1 MELCVMQISEG
12 CILITKV
19 EYEQLLKDNEQ
30 LGKDN
35 EQLRKQV
42 ELLMAR
48 VKELE
53 GMLHKDS
60 HNSHKPPGS
69 NEFKKIK
76 NNRIKG
82 EHSQGGQTGS
92 EGTTLKMVTNP
103 DKKIRCKVQGKC
115 SCGTSLE
122 NLPVTRIEKRQEFD
136 LPPKLIEVT
145 EYEVEVKI
153 CSCGA
158 EHHAQ
163 CPVNAPVQY
172 GKRMQSFA
180 IGMNQYQMIPYERLQ
195 EFFAD
200 YFQVSVSDWW
210 LSKTNEICYE
220 NLATAEE
227 GIKQALISSAVLHSD
242 ETGLR
247 SDGKRQWVH
256 VASTTTHTHYDIHA
270 KRGKEAM
277 DAVGILPQFT
287 GNSVHD
293 RYGSYEKYTNC
304 QHSNCNAHHL
314 RDLLYIEEEMNRKWA
329 KRMRRLLIWANH
341 LKKKGQLNEPVISSL
356 SQQYDTILNNAGMK
370 EPPELPTEPGKRGRK
385 AKNKSSRLIETMQQK
400 KNQTLRFLYDPN
412 VPFDNNLAE
421 RDLRMLKV
429 KQKISGCFRTFKGAQ
444 VFCRIRSYIST
455 VKKHDYN
462 VLDAIVLAL
471 NKQPYFALAP

>member
-1 MELCVMQISEG
+1 MQIPEG
-12 CILITKV
+12 YILISKV
-19 EYEQLLKDNEQ
+19 EYEQMLGQIETLL
-30 LGKDN
+30 
-35 EQLRKQV
+35 
-42 ELLMAR
+42 AR

-76 NNRIKG
+76 NNRVKG

-103 DKKIRCKVQGKC
+103 DKQIRCKAEGKC

-122 NLPVTRIEKRQEFD
+122 DLPVTRIEKRQEFD

-145 EYEVEVKI
+145 EYAVEIKV
-153 CSCGA
+153 CSCGL

-172 GKRMQSFA
+172 GKRIQA
-180 IGMNQYQMIPYERLQ
+180 LAVGLNQYQMLPYERLQ
-195 EFFAD
+195 EFFRD
-200 YFQVSVSDWW
+200 YFNVSVSDWW
-210 LSKTNEICYE
+210 LSKTNQVCYE
-220 NLATAEE
+220 NLAPAEE

-256 VASTTTHTHYDIHA
+256 VASTTTHTHYDIHE

-277 DAVGILPQFT
+277 DAIGILPHYMGT
-287 GNSVHD
+287 LVHD
-293 RYGSYEKYTNC
+293 RYGSYEKYENC

-314 RDLLYIEEEMNRKWA
+314 RDLQYIEEEMNRKWA
-329 KRMRRLLIWANH
+329 KRMRRFLIWSNH
-341 LKKKGQLNEPVISSL
+341 LSKQGQLEEAVVSAL
-356 SQQYDTILNNAGMK
+356 SQKYDTILRKAIQE
-370 EPPELPTEPGKRGRK
+370 EPADIVAQTNKRGRK
-385 AKNKSSRLIETMQQK
+385 AKNKSLRLIETLQQK
-400 KNQTLRFLYDPN
+400 KEQTLRFLYDLK
-412 VPFDNNLAE
+412 VPFDNNQAE
-421 RDLRMLKV
+421 RDLRMIKV
-429 KQKISGCFRTFKGAQ
+429 KQKISGCFRTVKGAKT
-444 VFCRIRSYIST
+444 FCRIRSYIST
-455 VKKHDYN
+455 VKKQGYN
-462 VLDAIVLAL
+462 VLDAICLAL
-471 NKQPYFALAP
+471 NNHPYFALAP

>member
-1 MELCVMQISEG
+1 MKIPEG
-12 CILITKV
+12 YILISKI
-19 EYEQLLKDNEQ
+19 EYEQMC
-30 LGKDN
+30 
-35 EQLRKQV
+35 KQIA
-42 ELLMAR
+42 LLMAR

-82 EHSQGGQTGS
+82 EHSQGGQPGN
-92 EGTTLKMVTNP
+92 EGTTLKMVKHP
-103 DKKIRCKVQGKC
+103 DKRVRCKAQGKC
-115 SCGTSLE
+115 LCGTSLDD
-122 NLPVTRIEKRQEFD
+122 LSVMRIEKRQEFD
-136 LPPKLIEVT
+136 MPPKLIEVT
-145 EYEVEVKI
+145 EYEVEVKV
-153 CSCGA
+153 CSCGL
-158 EHHAQ
+158 EHYAG

-172 GKRMQSFA
+172 GKRLQSLA
-180 IGMNQYQMIPYERLQ
+180 VGMNQYQMIPFERLQ
-195 EFFAD
+195 EFFRD
-200 YFQVSVSDWW
+200 YFNVSVSDWW
-210 LSKTNEICYE
+210 LSKTNQVCYE
-220 NLATAEE
+220 NLAPAEE

-256 VASTTTHTHYDIHA
+256 VASTTTHTHYDIHE

-277 DAVGILPQFT
+277 DAIGILPHFT

-293 RYGSYEKYTNC
+293 RYGSYEKYEHCT
-304 QHSNCNAHHL
+304 HSNCNAHHL
-314 RDLLYIEEEMNRKWA
+314 RDLQYIEEEMGRKWA
-329 KRMRRLLIWANH
+329 KRMKRFLIWSNH
-341 LKKKGQLNEPVISSL
+341 LKKQDQLEDAFISVL
-356 SQQYDTILNNAGMK
+356 SQQYDAILNKAILE
-370 EPPELPTEPGKRGRK
+370 EPAELSVQSIKRGRK
-385 AKNKSSRLIETMQQK
+385 AKNKSRRLIETMQQK
-400 KNQTLRFLYDPN
+400 KEQTLRFLYDPK
-412 VPFDNNLAE
+412 VRFDNNLAE
-421 RDLRMLKV
+421 RDLRMIKV

-455 VKKHDYN
+455 VKKQGYN

>member
-1 MELCVMQISEG
+1 MEIPEG
-12 CILITKV
+12 YILISKI
-19 EYEQLLKDNEQ
+19 EYEKMC
-30 LGKDN
+30 
-35 EQLRKQV
+35 KQI

-60 HNSHKPPGS
+60 HNSHKPPSS

-92 EGTTLKMVTNP
+92 EGTTLKMVKNP
-103 DKKIRCKVQGKC
+103 DKRIRCKVKGKC
-115 SCGTSLE
+115 KCGTSLE
-122 NLPVTRIEKRQEFD
+122 ELLIARIERRQEFD

-145 EYEVEVKI
+145 EYEVEVKV
-153 CSCGA
+153 CSCGL

-172 GKRMQSFA
+172 GKRIQSLA

-195 EFFAD
+195 EFFRD

-210 LSKTNEICYE
+210 LSKTNQACYE
-220 NLATAEE
+220 NLAPAEE
-227 GIKQALISSAVLHSD
+227 GIKQALILSDVLHSD

-247 SDGKRQWVH
+247 SNGKRQWVH
-256 VASTTTHTHYDIHA
+256 VASTTTHTHYDIHC

-277 DAVGILPQFT
+277 DEINILPQFT

-293 RYGSYEKYTNC
+293 RYASYEKYENC
-304 QHSNCNAHHL
+304 KHSNCNAHHL
-314 RDLLYIEEEMNRKWA
+314 RDLKYIEEEMNRKWA
-329 KRMRRLLIWANH
+329 KRMRRFLIWSNH
-341 LKKKGQLNEPVISSL
+341 LKKQDQLEDVLVSAL
-356 SQQYDTILNNAGMK
+356 SQQYDAILNKAILE
-370 EPPELPTEPGKRGRK
+370 EPAEPSAQYRKRGRK
-385 AKNKSSRLIETMQQK
+385 AKNKSRRLIETMQQK
-400 KNQTLRFLYDPN
+400 KEQTLRFLYDPK

-421 RDLRMLKV
+421 RDLRMIKV

-455 VKKHDYN
+455 VKKQGYN

-471 NKQPYFALAP
+471 NKQPYFAMAP

>member
-1 MELCVMQISEG
+1 MQIPEDY
-12 CILITKV
+12 ILITRV
-19 EYEQLLKDNEQ
+19 EYEQLHKEIER
-30 LGKDN
+30 LG
-35 EQLRKQV
+35 KQV
-42 ELLMAR
+42 ELLMCR

-69 NEFKKIK
+69 DEFKKPIK
-76 NNRIKG
+76 NSRLKG
-82 EHSQGGQTGS
+82 EHKQGGQPGK
-92 EGTTLKMVTNP
+92 EGHTLKMVQYP
-103 DKKIRCKVQGKC
+103 DKRIRCEVKGKC
-115 SCGTSLE
+115 ECGTSLE
-122 NLPVTRIEKRQEFD
+122 ALPVARTERRQEFD
-136 LPPKLIEVT
+136 LPLKLIEVT
-145 EYEVEVKI
+145 EYEVEVKV
-153 CSCGA
+153 CSCGL

-172 GKRMQSFA
+172 GKRIQA
-180 IGMNQYQMIPYERLQ
+180 LAVGLNQYQMIPYERLQ
-195 EFFAD
+195 EFFRD

-210 LSKTNEICYE
+210 LAKTNETCYE
-220 NLATAEE
+220 NLAPAEE
-227 GIKQALISSAVLHSD
+227 GIKRALILSAVLHSD

-277 DAVGILPQFT
+277 DAIGILPHFT

-293 RYGSYEKYTNC
+293 RYGSYEKYENC
-304 QHSNCNAHHL
+304 KHSNCNAHHL
-314 RDLLYIEEEMNRKWA
+314 RELQYLEEEMNRKWA
-329 KRMRRLLIWANH
+329 KRMRRFLVWSNH
-341 LKKKGQLNEPVISSL
+341 LKKQGGLEEVFVLAL
-356 SQQYDTILNNAGMK
+356 SQQYDAILNK
-370 EPPELPTEPGKRGRK
+370 SLLEEPPDLATEPGKRGRK
-385 AKNKSSRLIETMQQK
+385 AKNKSKRLIETLQQK
-400 KNQTLRFLYDPN
+400 KEQTLRFLYDPQ

-429 KQKISGCFRTFKGAQ
+429 KQKISGCFRTFKGAK

-455 VKKHDYN
+455 VKKQGYN

>member
-1 MELCVMQISEG
+1 MKIPEG
-12 CILITKV
+12 YILISKI
-19 EYEQLLKDNEQ
+19 EYEQMC
-30 LGKDN
+30 
-35 EQLRKQV
+35 KQI

-82 EHSQGGQTGS
+82 EHSQGGQPGN
-92 EGTTLKMVTNP
+92 EGATLKMVKHP
-103 DKKIRCKVQGKC
+103 DKRVRCKVQGKC

-122 NLPVTRIEKRQEFD
+122 DLSATRIEKRQEFD
-136 LPPKLIEVT
+136 LPPQLIEVT

-153 CSCGA
+153 CSCGL
-158 EHHAQ
+158 EHYAR

-172 GKRMQSFA
+172 GKRIQSLA
-180 IGMNQYQMIPYERLQ
+180 IGLNQYQMLPFERLQ
-195 EFFAD
+195 EFFRD
-200 YFQVSVSDWW
+200 YFNVSVSDWW
-210 LSKTNEICYE
+210 LSKTNQVCYE
-220 NLATAEE
+220 NLAPAEE
-227 GIKQALISSAVLHSD
+227 GIKQALILSDVLHSD

-247 SDGKRQWVH
+247 SNGKRQWVH
-256 VASTTTHTHYDIHA
+256 VASNTTHTHYDIHC

-277 DAVGILPQFT
+277 DEINILPQFT
-287 GNSVHD
+287 GNSIHD
-293 RYGSYEKYTNC
+293 RYASYENYPNC
-304 QHSNCNAHHL
+304 KHSHCNAHHL
-314 RDLLYIEEEMNRKWA
+314 RDLQYIEEEMGRKWA
-329 KRMRRLLIWANH
+329 KRMKRFLIWSNH
-341 LKKKGQLNEPVISSL
+341 LKKQNQLEGALVSAL
-356 SQQYDTILNNAGMK
+356 SRQYDAILNKAILE
-370 EPPELPTEPGKRGRK
+370 EPAEPAAQSIKRGRK
-385 AKNKSSRLIETMQQK
+385 AKNKSRRLIETMQQK
-400 KNQTLRFLYDPN
+400 KEQTLRFLYDPK

-421 RDLRMLKV
+421 RDLRMIKV

-455 VKKHDYN
+455 VKKQGYN

>member
-1 MELCVMQISEG
+1 MQIPEG
-12 CILITKV
+12 YLLISKV
-19 EYEQLLKDNEQ
+19 EYEQM
-30 LGKDN
+30 
-35 EQLRKQV
+35 RKQIAM
-42 ELLMAR
+42 LMAR

-82 EHSQGGQTGS
+82 EHSQGGQQGN
-92 EGTTLKMVTNP
+92 EGTTLKMVKHP
-103 DKKIRCKVQGKC
+103 DKRVRCKAKGKC

-122 NLPVTRIEKRQEFD
+122 NLPVTRIEKRQQFD

-145 EYEVEVKI
+145 EYEVEVKA
-153 CSCGA
+153 CSCGL
-158 EHHAQ
+158 EHYAQ

-172 GKRMQSFA
+172 GKRIQSLA
-180 IGMNQYQMIPYERLQ
+180 IGMNQYQMIPFERLQ
-195 EFFAD
+195 EFFGD
-200 YFQVSVSDWW
+200 YFNVSVSDWW
-210 LSKTNEICYE
+210 LSKINQVCYE
-220 NLATAEE
+220 NLAPAEE

-277 DAVGILPQFT
+277 DAIGILPQFT

-293 RYGSYEKYTNC
+293 RYGSYEKYENC

-314 RDLLYIEEEMNRKWA
+314 RDLQYIEEEMNRHWA
-329 KRMRRLLIWANH
+329 KRMRRFLIWSNH
-341 LKKKGQLNEPVISSL
+341 LKKQEQLNETVISAL
-356 SQQYDTILNNAGMK
+356 SQQYDTILNNACVK

-385 AKNKSSRLIETMQQK
+385 AKNKSRRLIETMQQK
-400 KNQTLRFLYDPN
+400 KEQTLRFLYDPK
-412 VPFDNNLAE
+412 VSFDNNLAE
-421 RDLRMLKV
+421 RDLRMIKV
-429 KQKISGCFRTFKGAQ
+429 KQKISGCFRTFNGAQ

-455 VKKHDYN
+455 VKKQGYN
-462 VLDAIVLAL
+462 VLDAIVFAL